1 MRAILSVN
9 RRFFCD
15 LNRRNRQLL
24 RKANNYERDLHIHQ
38 KASKIDE
45 KVISDFVMNTPKE
58 KIANEM
64 AKRSE

>member
-1 MRAILSVN
+1 MRAFFTLN

-15 LNRRNRQLL
+15 LNRRNKHLL
-24 RKANNYERDLHIHQ
+24 RKANQYERDLHIHQ

-45 KVISDFVMNTPKE
+45 KVISDFVINTPKE
-58 KIANEM
+58 KIAYEM